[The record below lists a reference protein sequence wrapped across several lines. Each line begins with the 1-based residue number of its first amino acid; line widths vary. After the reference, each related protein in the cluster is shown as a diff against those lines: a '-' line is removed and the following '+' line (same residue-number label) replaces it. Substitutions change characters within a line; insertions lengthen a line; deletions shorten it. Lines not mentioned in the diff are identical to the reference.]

1 MYGVLGKRRE
11 EGEKERQKEM
21 WKGNDV
27 ENGVEDERWEDE
39 RTKEIMKIQRRKSLR
54 KANPKHATKNRR

>member
-1 MYGVLGKRRE
+1 MECWGKDVRKGRRRGRRKC
-11 EGEKERQKEM
+11 GEVN
-21 WKGNDV
+21 GV